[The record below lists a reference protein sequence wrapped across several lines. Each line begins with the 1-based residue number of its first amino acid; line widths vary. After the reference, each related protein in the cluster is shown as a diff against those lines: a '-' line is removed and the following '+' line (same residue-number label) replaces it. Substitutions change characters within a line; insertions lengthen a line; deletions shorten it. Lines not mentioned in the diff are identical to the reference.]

1 MSADLQ
7 PLGRAL
13 ILLGVVFAGLGVVV
27 LLVPKIPWLG
37 RLPGDI
43 IIERPGFSFYFPLM
57 SCLLAS
63 AFISL
68 AFWLFSQFH
77 R

>member
-1 MSADLQ
+1 MGADLQ

-63 AFISL
+63 GLISL